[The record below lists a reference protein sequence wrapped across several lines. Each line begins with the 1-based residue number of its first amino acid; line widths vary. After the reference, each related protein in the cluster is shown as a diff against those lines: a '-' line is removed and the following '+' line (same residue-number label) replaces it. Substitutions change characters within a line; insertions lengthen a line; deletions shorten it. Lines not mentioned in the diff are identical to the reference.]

1 MELILEKLYA
11 TCLMKIC
18 KRSHIELSFP
28 LRSRLHNPCLS
39 GCRRLFRERTASLS
53 GFLTQ
58 DELEYLTGYKRV
70 NDQCRFLALEG
81 IDFFISRESK
91 KKVKVVVAWNAVT
104 NRGAVAPQSEGK
116 CYE

>member
-1 MELILEKLYA
+1 M
-11 TCLMKIC
+11 
-18 KRSHIELSFP
+18 
-28 LRSRLHNPCLS
+28 
-39 GCRRLFRERTASLS
+39 FRAKAASLS

>member
-1 MELILEKLYA
+1 IDISCA
-11 TCLMKIC
+11 Q
-18 KRSHIELSFP
+18 RSG
-28 LRSRLHNPCLS
+28 LHNPCLS
-39 GCRRLFRERTASLS
+39 GCRRLFRARTAILS

-58 DELEYLTGYKRV
+58 DELKYLTGYKRV

-104 NRGAVAPQSEGK
+104 NRGAVSPQSEGK